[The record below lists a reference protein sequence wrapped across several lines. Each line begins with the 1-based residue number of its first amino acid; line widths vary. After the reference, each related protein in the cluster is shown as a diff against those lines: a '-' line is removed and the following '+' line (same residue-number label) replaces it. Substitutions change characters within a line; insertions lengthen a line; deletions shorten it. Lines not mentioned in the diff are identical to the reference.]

1 MSNFNQAKKS
11 TDSGKLGDHPVGGAV
26 GAAIGATAAGI
37 AVGAAEGAALGTVA
51 GLPGMAA
58 GIAIGGVVGALTGKE
73 VAQIMN
79 PNAEEAYWSKEHQNR
94 AYFDS
99 VVAYDSYAPAYRMGI
114 EAYSTYVGRDF
125 DEIEP
130 QLAAQWE
137 GARGTSRLTWDT
149 AKLAVRDAYERLC
162 DNE

>member
-11 TDSGKLGDHPVGGAV
+11 TDSGKLGDHPV
-26 GAAIGATAAGI
+26 GI

-114 EAYSTYVGRDF
+114 EAYVGRDF
-125 DEIEP
+125 DEIDP